1 MENRGARRYSGLL
14 TNTLNLNKK
23 MMLLTDSHLHR
34 LSALQW
40 PEFSQRLIP
49 WVNVLFVLLLAY
61 SLAGIS
67 WRLWPLPQDARL
79 LVTTTHTQGF
89 TATKASG
96 LDSVAA
102 LHLLG
107 EASVVESAPVAAVID
122 APETRLSL
130 TLKGIVA
137 VSAAA
142 EGRALIAE
150 GSAEEKVY
158 KVGDALSGGAV
169 LHEVLSDKVIL
180 KRGGRFETLT
190 LPRERAI
197 QTDSISPAK
206 TSPSA
211 RPNPSRAN
219 AGGSVNQQLR
229 TLRDSIAANPQE
241 AFSLIQAQPVM
252 EGGAIKGYR
261 VNPGKQ
267 RRLFH
272 GTGLR
277 AGDVVT
283 SVNGIALSDAA
294 QMASLFE
301 QFKTADSFD
310 LLVERGGR
318 QTSLT
323 VNLGK

>member
-14 TNTLNLNKK
+14 TNTLNLHKN
-23 MMLLTDSHLHR
+23 MMLLKDSLLHR
-34 LSALQW
+34 LSALQR
-40 PEFSQRLIP
+40 PEFSQRLIT
-49 WVNVLFVLLLAY
+49 WINVLFVLLLAY

-67 WRLWPLPQDARL
+67 WRLWPLSQDASL
-79 LVTTTHTQGF
+79 LVATAFPQGSR
-89 TATKASG
+89 AEKASG
-96 LDSVAA
+96 LDGVAA

-107 EASVVESAPVAAVID
+107 ETSTIEEAPVAQVID

-190 LPRERAI
+190 LPRERAL
-197 QTDSISPAK
+197 QTDATSPAK
-206 TSPSA
+206 TQPSA
-211 RPNPSRAN
+211 RPSPSRAN
-219 AGGSVNQQLR
+219 AGGSMNQQLR
-229 TLRDSIAANPQE
+229 TLRDSIATNPQQ

-283 SVNGIALSDAA
+283 SVNGIALSDPA

-301 QFKTADSFD
+301 QFKTADSFN

-323 VNLGK
+323 VNLGQ

>member
-1 MENRGARRYSGLL
+1 
-14 TNTLNLNKK
+14 
-23 MMLLTDSHLHR
+23 MLLTDSLLHR
-34 LSALQW
+34 LSALQRL
-40 PEFSQRLIP
+40 EFSQRFIP
-49 WVNVLFVLLLAY
+49 WINVLFVLFLAY
-61 SLAGIS
+61 SLAGVS

-79 LVTTTHTQGF
+79 LVTTTSPQGSS
-89 TATKASG
+89 AEKASG
-96 LDSVAA
+96 LDGVAA
-102 LHLLG
+102 MHLLG
-107 EASVVESAPVAAVID
+107 EASVIDEAPVAEVID

-150 GSAEEKVY
+150 GSAKEKVY

-197 QTDSISPAK
+197 QSDAK
-206 TSPSA
+206 TSAKTPAARRPST
-211 RPNPSRAN
+211 RPSPSRA
-219 AGGSVNQQLR
+219 GGSMSQQLR
-229 TLRDSIAANPQE
+229 TLREGIVANPQQ
-241 AFSLIQAQPVM
+241 AFTLIQAQPVM

-283 SVNGIALSDAA
+283 SVNGIALSDPA
-294 QMASLFE
+294 QMATLFE
-301 QFKTADSFD
+301 QFKTADRFN

-323 VNLGK
+323 VNLGQ